1 MSTIRKLN
9 SKILTRCAILTAI
22 SVILMSTLKI
32 PLPLLPPFLTL
43 DISNVPIIILA
54 LSLGKRGVYAGIL
67 SVLAKDILHLFVT
80 NTGGV
85 GELADFISSC
95 ALIVPVSAIS
105 GIKRKTSSLITGLSI
120 GTILMTITGA
130 LSNKFI
136 LLPFYSRIIPID
148 EIFLISSE
156 INPLITDEASYILFG
171 VVPFNIIKGIVVSVI
186 AYVIYSKLRNTKFM
200 QNKK

>member
-1 MSTIRKLN
+1 MPHKLN
-9 SKILTRCAILTAI
+9 TKILTRCAILTAI

-32 PLPLLPPFLTL
+32 PLPFLPPFLTL

-54 LSLGKRGVYAGIL
+54 LTFGKRSVYAGIL
-67 SVLAKDILHLFVT
+67 SVLAKDIIHLFVT

-95 ALIVPVSAIS
+95 SLIIPISAIS
-105 GIKRKTSSLITGLSI
+105 SRKRNTSALITGLTI
-120 GTILMTITGA
+120 GTVLMTIAGT

-148 EIFLISSE
+148 EIFLISSK
-156 INPLITDEASYILFG
+156 INPLITDETSYILFG
-171 VVPFNIIKGIVVSVI
+171 VIPFNIIKGIVVSVI
-186 AYVIYSKLRNTKFM
+186 AYVVYGKLRNTKFM
-200 QNKK
+200 TNKK